1 MLRRKD
7 DIMQIIK
14 KNGLRVDFDG
24 DKIKSAIRKSADR
37 VMVKLTEEQE
47 RQVVCIVGC
56 ECAKYQLLMQD
67 DTPVAEVHKMVEKAL
82 KQIEPEVG
90 EAYAN
95 YRNYKTTFVA
105 MMDEVYKK
113 TQSIMYLGDKENSNA
128 DSSLVSTKQSLIR
141 GEVSKELYKMFFLT
155 DEERQAI
162 EDGFI
167 YIHDMRDRLFSMN
180 CCLAD
185 ISNIMSG
192 GFEMGNIWY
201 NEPKSLDTA
210 FDVLGDIVM
219 SMASQQYGG
228 FTIPEIDN
236 ILEPYC
242 KKSYDEYVMEYTNI
256 AEEVGGTWTCEGAHD
271 YAMKKIRRD
280 LEQGFQGLEIKLN
293 SVASSRGDYPFTTI
307 TFGTNTSEFGLMIS
321 EAVLKVRE
329 EGQGKVG
336 FKKVLPFPKLVSLY
350 TDELYGEGKP
360 YEWLFDCA
368 VRCSSKAMYPDYL
381 SLDSGATGEIYQKY
395 GKVISPMGW

>member
-1 MLRRKD
+1 MK
-7 DIMQIIK
+7 IVK
-14 KNGLRVDFDG
+14 KNGTAVEFEG
-24 DKIKSAIRKSADR
+24 QKIIDAIRKSADR
-37 VMVKLTEEQE
+37 VMVKLTDEQE

-82 KQIEPEVG
+82 RQVAPEVA
-90 EAYAN
+90 ESYAN
-95 YRNYKTTFVA
+95 YRNYKINFIN
-105 MMDEVYKK
+105 MMDGVYKK
-113 TQSIMYLGDKENSNA
+113 TQSILYLGDKENSNA

-155 DEERQAI
+155 DDEKQAI

-228 FTIPEIDN
+228 YTIPQVDY

-242 KKSYDEYVMEYTNI
+242 EKSYAQYIKDYKAMVED
-256 AEEVGGTWTCEGAHD
+256 AEGVYRISKAHD
-271 YAMKKIRRD
+271 YAIKKVKRD

-329 EGQGKVG
+329 NGQGKDG
-336 FKKVLPFPKLVSLY
+336 FKKVLPFPKLVFLY
-350 TDELYGEGKP
+350 TEELHGPGKP
-360 YEWLFDCA
+360 YEWIFDCA
-368 VRCSSKAMYPDYL
+368 VRCSSKAMYPKKI
-381 SLDSGATGEIYQKY
+381 GA
-395 GKVISPMGW
+395 